1 MRLTH
6 LTCWGRSPATRV
18 SDLLMP
24 KSASSKMSADVT
36 INDMAELQELN
47 AVDRT
52 VVDELDELID
62 WLWSEGI
69 AEAKAR
75 LSVLTSEDYPAAVDL
90 LGQIAAYKVVEQRLS
105 YIRNRITAYPSE
117 TKWVRIEGEEETGR

>member
-1 MRLTH
+1 
-6 LTCWGRSPATRV
+6 
-18 SDLLMP
+18 
-24 KSASSKMSADVT
+24 MSADVT

-47 AVDRT
+47 AVDRA

-62 WLWSEGI
+62 WMWSEGI

-90 LGQIAAYKVVEQRLS
+90 LGQIAAYKVVDQRLS
-105 YIRNRITAYPSE
+105 CIRNRITAYPSE